1 MCALADPQ
9 PANHQEIELSAIT
22 DSPLETE
29 REEDRRAQGMASRFT
44 DARTQK
50 NSQISNTVTFD
61 TVNEHCAQPIN
72 SGLGDACKMEYITD
86 KKLDKTLNPARFNR
100 RKEHRAQPIMWDME
114 GARTQEYVPDSN
126 TVKYDGQ
133 NIRGAQESTPEF
145 EDMRTRNVSP
155 GMTRAEIHAKDI
167 DTQHDWHLQ
176 ESDNSSDIG
185 SLITQAPE
193 PESIRAT
200 INALSSWV
208 SSIQPRESWYLAGWI
223 RDSPIEFLVDPG
235 AVVSAISRQCYEELL
250 ETNAILTPMKAIH
263 MELEAANKSDMSVH
277 GTCNLDLSVHGL
289 VINMDALVVD
299 LNCNAILGMDVLG
312 DASKLPFILDL
323 VGGTLSGGGYETI
336 QLHRFQAA
344 TECFAET
351 TESVCIPPH
360 SEVMLWA
367 KLKTNNGRRGPTAGV
382 VLALQSFVQEF
393 GLLVGRSL
401 VRADVDDWR
410 VPILIYNSDPCTMQP
425 ADCLCNPIIVPAHT
439 RIARVE
445 EIQAIQHIGSRYI
458 DTNTEQNTLPPH
470 LIDVLDAATE
480 LTPIQ
485 RARAATLLAKH
496 VKTFPAPGT
505 PITGRTE
512 AVMHDIDT
520 GSTRPIRCNPRK
532 LSPKKIKIQQELVDK
547 MLEEGQIEHSVSAWS
562 APTVL
567 VTKKDGTTRFCV
579 DYRRLNNSTK
589 KDAFPLP
596 RIDDSL
602 NSLSGQS
609 WFSTLDLASGYWQ
622 VKLSE
627 DAKPKTAFATHSGLF
642 QFAVM
647 PFGLCNAPATFERLM
662 SQVMR
667 GLHWKRCLVYIDD
680 ILVFGHDFESAL
692 ESLELVLIRVAEY
705 GLQLKSTKC
714 NLFRSS
720 VPFLGHI
727 VGRAGLECDPSKVSA
742 VANWIPP
749 TTTKGVR
756 EFLGF
761 TGYYRRFVPDY
772 STVAQ
777 PLVRLLGKD
786 CKFHWT
792 DACQV
797 AFMALRALL
806 IKAPVLAFPKEDL
819 PYIVDTDASDYGI
832 GGVLSQ
838 CIEGTEHVIA
848 YYSKSLNPAQQK
860 YCTTRRELLAV
871 VATLDHF
878 KGYVWGPKFL
888 VRTDHAALVWLK
900 NLKNIQGM
908 LARWLAKLQ
917 QFHFDIIHR
926 PGAQHGNA
934 DGLSRCPQCD
944 RGTCAPIK
952 ISVTSDPEQ
961 PYASSCVGSSLDSE
975 LIPLESGETCMAA
988 VMLTQSANSK
998 LITEAQMTDIDITIV
1013 RSWFIARKFPA
1024 RTQEFAPAS
1033 HDLKSYWIGRK
1044 SLFLDDNNILWRNRS
1059 EKSLRAQLVVPRSLR
1074 DTVFNDSH
1082 HTTYGGH
1089 FGITH
1094 THSKLQLHYF
1104 WPGMSDFVRDRISA
1118 CHKCVARKSPVN
1130 RHHPMGHVPVSG
1142 KFERVAMDLLDVS
1155 VISAKGFK
1163 YILVVCD
1170 YFTKYT
1176 EAYPLKDKTARSVV
1190 DALMDVWLPRY
1201 GFPLFLHSDQGKEFD
1216 NVMIHQLSELLG
1228 TVKTKTTP
1236 YHPRSDGL
1244 VERFNR
1250 TLLAMLAMFVSQE
1263 HDNWDDLLPFMMLA
1277 YNTTVHTSTGY
1288 TPYRL
1293 VFGDEC
1299 NLPGNLVHR
1308 ELRADPP
1315 PGDPGTYASWVQQAL
1330 YESYDEV
1337 RAQQQRATHRQKR
1350 NYDSKAVARAFPIN
1364 CWTLRYYPPARK
1376 NKLCSP
1382 WIGPYKVVRA
1392 PMEWV
1397 VGIQLN
1403 ADARII
1409 YVHMDDL
1416 KRCAPPDPEPT
1427 WPDAARGTSVVVS
1440 TRAPSTLARSDVTRG
1455 QSALIDTSNIG
1466 GSAHHTES
1474 TNSGHTALRAP
1485 TLSVFT
1491 NGAHHMGSSLSD
1503 QIDVRAPE
1511 KDVKVKSDTVNNSMV
1526 NIYPAPTSTWDLQDE
1541 NCLLSMKSPC
1551 SIDVQGYRFFTMERL
1566 FYALQLISLGDR
1578 KLIGQLAKYSRMDY
1592 VRKCVNTRF
1601 EMASSTLQ
1609 NKWLDEQFH
1618 TWAQIISARVLSDSA
1633 FKNAL
1638 LDSAG
1643 SPLFD
1648 PEEPVYATALTS
1660 ARRLCVQGKT
1670 LRWPTWISIPTRVT
1684 RGRALI

>member
-1 MCALADPQ
+1 M
-9 PANHQEIELSAIT
+9 
-22 DSPLETE
+22 
-29 REEDRRAQGMASRFT
+29 
-44 DARTQK
+44 
-50 NSQISNTVTFD
+50 NTVKRK
-61 TVNEHCAQPIN
+61 EHCAQTIISELEDQRAQIN
-72 SGLGDACKMEYITD
+72 STESDTAVFEV
-86 KKLDKTLNPARFNR
+86 
-100 RKEHRAQPIMWDME
+100 KEEHCAQTIISELEDQRAQITSPE
-114 GARTQEYVPDSN
+114 SN
-126 TVKYDGQ
+126 TVVVE
-133 NIRGAQESTPEF
+133 AELHAESTDAQHMVHF
-145 EDMRTRNVSP
+145 EEAQAFSE
-155 GMTRAEIHAKDI
+155 A
-167 DTQHDWHLQ
+167 
-176 ESDNSSDIG
+176 G
-185 SLITQAPE
+185 SLITQAPQSN
-193 PESIRAT
+193 PIHTT
-200 INALSSWV
+200 INALSTWMSA
-208 SSIQPRESWYLAGWI
+208 IQPRESWYLAGWI
-223 RDSPIEFLVDPG
+223 RDSPMDFLVDPG
-235 AVVSAISRQCYEELL
+235 AVVSAISLQCYETLVK
-250 ETNAILTPMKAIH
+250 TDAILTPMKAMQ
-263 MELEAANKSDMSVH
+263 MELEAANKSDMRLH
-277 GTCNLDLSVHGL
+277 GMCNLELSVHGL
-289 VINMDALVVD
+289 LINIDAVVVD
-299 LNCNAILGMDVLG
+299 LNCQAILGMDILG

-323 VGGTLSGGGYETI
+323 VDGTLSGGGYEII
-336 QLHRFQAA
+336 QLHRFHAA
-344 TECFAET
+344 TECFTET
-351 TESVCIPPH
+351 IDPVCIPPH

-367 KLKTNNGRRGPTAGV
+367 KLKANNGRRGPTAGV
-382 VLALQSFVQEF
+382 VLALQTFVQEF

-401 VRADVDDWR
+401 VRADAEDWKI
-410 VPILIYNSDPCTMQP
+410 PILIYNSDPCTTKST
-425 ADCLCNPIIVPAHT
+425 DCTCNPVIIPGHT

-445 EIQAIQHIGSRYI
+445 EIQAIQHIGTWETKRGAG
-458 DTNTEQNTLPPH
+458 ECALPPH

-480 LTPIQ
+480 LTSDQ
-485 RARAATLLAKH
+485 HVRAADLLAKH
-496 VKTFPAPGT
+496 INMFPAPGT

-512 AVMHDIDT
+512 AVMHEIDT

-602 NSLSGQS
+602 NSLSGQA

-622 VKLSE
+622 VRLSE

-662 SQVMR
+662 SQVMC

-680 ILVFGHDFESAL
+680 ILVFGNDFESAL
-692 ESLELVLIRVAEY
+692 HSLELVLIRVAEY

-714 NLFRSS
+714 NLFRTS

-727 VGRAGLECDPSKVSA
+727 VGRAGLECDPNKLSA

-749 TTTKGVR
+749 STIKGVR

-786 CKFHWT
+786 CKFKWT
-792 DACQV
+792 DACQD
-797 AFMALRALL
+797 AFKALRALL

-878 KGYVWGPKFL
+878 KGYVWGPKFV

-917 QFHFDIIHR
+917 QFHFEIIHR

-934 DGLSRCPQCD
+934 DGLSRCPQCE
-944 RGTCAPIK
+944 RGTCAPNTN
-952 ISVTSDPEQ
+952 SSPSDPEQ
-961 PYASSCVGSSLDSE
+961 PYASSCIGSSLDSE
-975 LIPLESGETCMAA
+975 LIPIESGETCVAA
-988 VMLTQSANSK
+988 VMIAQSENSK
-998 LITEAQMTDIDITIV
+998 LITTAQKTDSEITIV
-1013 RSWFIARKFPA
+1013 RDWLIEGIFPA
-1024 RTQEFAPAS
+1024 RTQDFAPAS
-1033 HDLKSYWIGRK
+1033 YELKAYWIGRK
-1044 SLFLDDNNILWRNRS
+1044 SLFLDENNILWRNRS
-1059 EKSLRAQLVVPRSLR
+1059 DAGSRAQLVVPRSLR
-1074 DTVFNDSH
+1074 DTIFNDSH

-1094 THSKLQLHYF
+1094 THSKIQLHYF
-1104 WPGMSDFVRDRISA
+1104 WPGMSDFVKDRISA

-1130 RHHPMGHVPVSG
+1130 RHQPMGHVPVSG
-1142 KFERVAMDLLDVS
+1142 RFERVAMDLLDVS
-1155 VISAKGFK
+1155 VISAKGYR

-1176 EAYPLKDKTARSVV
+1176 EAYPLKDKTARSVA
-1190 DALMDVWLPRY
+1190 DALMDIWLPRY

-1216 NVMIHQLSELLG
+1216 NVMIHKLSELLG

-1277 YNTTVHTSTGY
+1277 YNTTVHTTTGF

-1308 ELRADPP
+1308 ELRPDPP

-1350 NYDSKAVARAFPIN
+1350 NYDSKAVARAFPIG

-1382 WIGPYKVVRA
+1382 WIGPYKIVRA

-1397 VGIQLN
+1397 VGIQVD
-1403 ADARII
+1403 ADARIV

-1416 KRCAPPDPEPT
+1416 KRCATPDPEPS
-1427 WPDAARGTSVVVS
+1427 WPDTARGTSIVVS
-1440 TRAPSTLARSDVTRG
+1440 TRAPSTFALTDITRS
-1455 QSALIDTSNIG
+1455 QKQPSNTSQQPRS
-1466 GSAHHTES
+1466 SAHHTES
-1474 TNSGHTALRAP
+1474 ISSG
-1485 TLSVFT
+1485 
-1491 NGAHHMGSSLSD
+1491 D
-1503 QIDVRAPE
+1503 IDVRAPNTDYTNDE
-1511 KDVKVKSDTVNNSMV
+1511 NIVKIDTVPDSIV
-1526 NIYPAPTSTWDLQDE
+1526 KTDTVPISTWDLQDAK
-1541 NCLLSMKSPC
+1541 CILSMKSDC
-1551 SIDVQGYRFFTMERL
+1551 SIDVKGFRFFTMERL
-1566 FYALQLISLGDR
+1566 FYALQLLSLGDR
-1578 KLIGQLAKYSRMDY
+1578 KFIRQLAKYSRMDY

-1601 EMASSTLQ
+1601 ELASTALQ
-1609 NKWLDEQFH
+1609 DKWLDEQFQ
-1618 TWAQIISARVLSDSA
+1618 TWTQIITARILSDPV
-1633 FKNAL
+1633 FKQAL

-1643 SPLFD
+1643 SPLCD
-1648 PEEPVYATALTS
+1648 PDEPVYATALTS
-1660 ARRLCVQGKT
+1660 ARKMCVQRK
-1670 LRWPTWISIPTRVT
+1670 LLCWPTWITLPTRVT
-1684 RGRALI
+1684 RGQALA